1 MMKRMIV
8 AGCLVAQMMVSAASA
23 GEMQSQGN
31 PGRSYQTME
40 GMPLPGRVAETGTLK
55 GYIHTPDGKPLVS
68 GDVYFFNEATGPFPA
83 PEKYWR
89 VADDLGP
96 LDATGGFSVDL
107 PPGRYYIG
115 AIQRKVDA
123 MLIGPPAEG
132 DVFYAGTAI
141 YEVRSGSV
149 NNVNILKGARPFS
162 MNTIAKGEGVTAI
175 EGSVVDNTGKPVEN
189 AIIFAH
195 KLSTLNDRP
204 LFVSD
209 RTGKSGAFRV
219 RVADTGTYYLRV
231 RDLYGGGMPAE
242 GSFMGAYGGKT
253 PKGIII
259 QQGEVIKG
267 IQLTGEKFLRTTPKT
282 KDLKK

>member
-1 MMKRMIV
+1 MKRMIA
-8 AGCLVAQMMVSAASA
+8 AGCLVAQMMISSATA

-31 PGRSYQTME
+31 PGRNYQTME
-40 GMPLPGRVAETGTLK
+40 GMPLPGSVQVTGTLK
-55 GYIHTPDGKPLVS
+55 GFIHTPDGKPLMS
-68 GDVYFFNEATGPFPA
+68 GDVYFFNEAMGPFPA

-89 VADDLGP
+89 VADELGP
-96 LDATGGFSVDL
+96 MDATGGFSVDL

-123 MLIGPPAEG
+123 TLIGPPAEG
-132 DVFYAGTAI
+132 DVFYAGTAK
-141 YEVRSGSV
+141 YEVLPGSV
-149 NNVNILKGARPFS
+149 NNVNILKGAKPFS
-162 MNTIAKGEGVTAI
+162 LNSVAKGAGVTAI
-175 EGSVVDNTGKPVEN
+175 EGSVVDNAGKPVEN

-195 KLSTLNDRP
+195 KLATMNDRP
-204 LFVSD
+204 LFVSV
-209 RTGKSGAFRV
+209 RTDKGGAFRI
-219 RVADTGTYYLRV
+219 RVADSGTYYLRV

-259 QQGEVIKG
+259 KQGEVIKG